1 MAQQVP
7 WIDLDDASE
16 VVTLDGEGAKEVT
29 MRSAVEEQCTRG
41 SMRWTSAMSAFV
53 LRRMCQL
60 IQTGVGTDKGF
71 KEVHLNQV
79 AKYLSEFTG
88 GEATGT
94 QVYNHLR
101 KWRQRWVKVSKLRE
115 LSGAQWVDD
124 VCMISLEEDHYLGH
138 IKVCLDAYC
147 DNPTRNNSILSP
159 RPLHLVIKRQ

>member
-1 MAQQVP
+1 
-7 WIDLDDASE
+7 
-16 VVTLDGEGAKEVT
+16 
-29 MRSAVEEQCTRG
+29 
-41 SMRWTSAMSAFV
+41 MSAFV
-53 LRRMCQL
+53 LRHMCQV
-60 IQTGVGTDKGF
+60 IQTSVGTDKGF

-88 GEATGT
+88 VEATGT

-138 IKVCLDAYC
+138 IKV
-147 DNPTRNNSILSP
+147 S
-159 RPLHLVIKRQ
+159 